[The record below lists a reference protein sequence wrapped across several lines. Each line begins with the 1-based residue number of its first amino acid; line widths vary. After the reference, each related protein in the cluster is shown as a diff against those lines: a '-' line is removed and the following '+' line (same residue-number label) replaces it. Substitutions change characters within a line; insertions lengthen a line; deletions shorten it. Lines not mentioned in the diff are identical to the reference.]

1 MTVTVSVAAAPMPAH
16 GATGAVAMFA
26 INGTGR
32 SGHCVNPQP
41 DKSER
46 LPPMTRKQISLGAE
60 EDQGTI

>member
-1 MTVTVSVAAAPMPAH
+1 
-16 GATGAVAMFA
+16 MFA